1 MCPLYQELTMKSR
14 YLPDIVRYKTL
25 DSAQLKE
32 SYVVEPLFV
41 PGKLEL
47 HGIDVDRAVVG
58 GAVPTT
64 EPLTLPVPSELRA
77 NHFCERRE
85 LGIINIGGAG
95 KVRADDKTFAVKT
108 RECVYVGRGTKN
120 VVFES
125 DDPAAPAA
133 FYMISFAAHAAY
145 PTTHV
150 TMDKARTKEVGRPEE
165 ANYRKLYQ
173 YIHQDGVKSAQLVM
187 GFTELH
193 SGNVWNTMPPH
204 THTRRCEIY
213 LYFDLPAESRVMHFM
228 GTPQEMRTLVMADR
242 QAVASPAWSMHFGA
256 GTHNYRFIWAM
267 GGENQAF
274 DDMDGIAV
282 SKLR

>member
-1 MCPLYQELTMKSR
+1 MQSR

-25 DSAQLKE
+25 DSAALKAA
-32 SYVVEPLFV
+32 YVVDPVFV
-41 PGKLEL
+41 PGRIEL
-47 HGIDVDRAVVG
+47 FGIDVDRAVVG

-64 EPLTLPVPSELRA
+64 EALTLPVPSELRA
-77 NHFCERRE
+77 THFCERRE

-95 KVRADDKTFAVKT
+95 KVRADEQTFNVKT
-108 RECVYVGRGTKN
+108 RECVYVGRGTKS

-133 FYMISFAAHAAY
+133 FYMISFAAHAPY

-150 TMDKARTKEVGRPEE
+150 TLDKARTKEVGKAEDSSR
-165 ANYRKLYQ
+165 RKLYQ
-173 YIHQDGVKSAQLVM
+173 YIHQEGVKSAQLVM
-187 GFTELH
+187 GFTELE
-193 SGNVWNTMPPH
+193 SGSVWNTMPPH

-213 LYFDLPAESRVMHFM
+213 LYFDLPADARVMHFM
-228 GTPQEMRTLVMADR
+228 GTPDEMRTLVVSDR

-274 DDMDGIAV
+274 DDMDGISV
-282 SKLR
+282 TKLR